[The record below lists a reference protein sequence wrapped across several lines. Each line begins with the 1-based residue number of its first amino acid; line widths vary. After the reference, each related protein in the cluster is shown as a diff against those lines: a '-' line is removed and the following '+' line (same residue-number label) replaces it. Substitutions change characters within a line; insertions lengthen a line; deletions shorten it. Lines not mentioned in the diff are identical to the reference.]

1 MIKIL
6 NALKIMVM
14 LMMMAIMMLMLM
26 VMNDGSDDDDDGDKG
41 ICHDVDGGAND
52 YDGNDVTLMVMDE
65 DDDGNSGGGGGGSSG
80 SRVWQGYIFPI
91 GSLLPAEDER
101 KSSCICRLP

>member
-1 MIKIL
+1 
-6 NALKIMVM
+6 MVVV
-14 LMMMAIMMLMLM
+14 MMMMM
-26 VMNDGSDDDDDGDKG
+26 VIK
-41 ICHDVDGGAND
+41 ICHDVNGSAND
-52 YDGNDVTLMVMDE
+52 YDGNDVTLMVMDDDGDE

>member
-1 MIKIL
+1 MMVVVMMMMVIKICH
-6 NALKIMVM
+6 NV
-14 LMMMAIMMLMLM
+14 
-26 VMNDGSDDDDDGDKG
+26 NGS
-41 ICHDVDGGAND
+41 AND
-52 YDGNDVTLMVMDE
+52 YDGNDVTLMVIDDE
-65 DDDGNSGGGGGGSSG
+65 DDGDNNGGGGGGGSSC

>member
-1 MIKIL
+1 MEI
-6 NALKIMVM
+6 
-14 LMMMAIMMLMLM
+14 
-26 VMNDGSDDDDDGDKG
+26 DD
-41 ICHDVDGGAND
+41 
-52 YDGNDVTLMVMDE
+52 DE
-65 DDDGNSGGGGGGSSG
+65 DDDGNSGGGGGSSG

>member
-1 MIKIL
+1 M
-6 NALKIMVM
+6 MVVV
-14 LMMMAIMMLMLM
+14 MMMM
-26 VMNDGSDDDDDGDKG
+26 VIK
-41 ICHDVDGGAND
+41 ICHDVNGSAND
-52 YDGNDVTLMVMDE
+52 YDGNDVTLMVMDDDGDE
-65 DDDGNSGGGGGGSSG
+65 DDDGNSGGGGGSSSG

>member
-1 MIKIL
+1 M
-6 NALKIMVM
+6 MVVV
-14 LMMMAIMMLMLM
+14 MMMM
-26 VMNDGSDDDDDGDKG
+26 VIK
-41 ICHDVDGGAND
+41 ICHDVNRSTND
-52 YDGNDVTLMVMDE
+52 YDGNDVTLMVMDDDGDE
-65 DDDGNSGGGGGGSSG
+65 DDDGNSGGGGSSG

>member
-1 MIKIL
+1 M
-6 NALKIMVM
+6 MVVV
-14 LMMMAIMMLMLM
+14 MMMM
-26 VMNDGSDDDDDGDKG
+26 VIK
-41 ICHDVDGGAND
+41 ICHDVNGSAND
-52 YDGNDVTLMVMDE
+52 YDGNDVTLMVMD
-65 DDDGNSGGGGGGSSG
+65 DDGNSGGGGSSG